1 MDNRTTNLREGKPA
15 LSLLLLAAVLLL
27 TLGAS
32 CSKESGADARE
43 LLGTVPADAGTVMVT
58 DAVRL
63 LEKSGCGIT
72 DGKVE
77 RSPEMAS
84 AIGTISEPSTRR
96 NVEMLLSGE
105 AGITPG
111 ALVMFA
117 EGHDRF
123 LTFMVDDPE
132 KFKAYAEKTTG
143 GKFTEEAGVS
153 LCGPFALKSS
163 QAWVR
168 DGSGSDISGSM
179 IARFSNLSEN
189 QSFLSNSYAEK
200 MLEMRSDIQA
210 WTDLNAMINLTQ
222 SSFQQRAQTQLLLSS
237 LMTDAAFAT
246 FTVNFEKDHIAIT
259 STVLNSKGETAKCNF
274 DTSKIDVA
282 TVGKLSGKADMLFAV
297 DISAGLRRQIQQLLA
312 SFSGGVGGMYS
323 EMLRPLDGTA
333 AVSMTGAD
341 GEPSVQAVVSVD
353 DKEPLAELN
362 SMLSQFGSVRRE
374 GKFIFIDKKGAT
386 AAVGSADIKEFAP
399 MLKGAW
405 FGVVASGNAWKPK
418 EGGTSPFSVIAG
430 GIYPMRGGL
439 EARVKVTVANGS
451 APLPALLKLIS
462 GEKR

>member
-1 MDNRTTNLREGKPA
+1 MSA
-15 LSLLLLAAVLLL
+15 LSLLLAAVLLL

-63 LEKSGCGIT
+63 LEKSGCGIK

-77 RSPEMAS
+77 KSPEMAS
-84 AIGTISEPSTRR
+84 AIGTISDLSTRR

-132 KFKAYAEKTTG
+132 KFKAYAEKSTG
-143 GKFTEEAGVS
+143 GKFAEEAGVS
-153 LCGPFALKSS
+153 LCGPFAVKGS

-168 DGSGSDISGSM
+168 QGSGSDISGSM

-189 QSFLSNSYAEK
+189 QSFLSNSCAEK

-246 FTVNFEKDHIAIT
+246 FTVNFEKDHIAIA

-282 TVGKLSGKADMLFAV
+282 TVEKLGGKTDMLFAV

-341 GEPSVQAVVSVD
+341 ETASIRAVVSVD

-374 GKFIFIDKKGAT
+374 GKFIFVDRKGTT
-386 AAVGSADIKEFAP
+386 AGAGQADVAEYAP

-405 FGVVASGNAWKPK
+405 FGVVASGNVWKPG
-418 EGGTSPFSVIAG
+418 EGGNSPFSVIAG
-430 GIYPMRGGL
+430 GIYPMHGGL
-439 EARVKVTVANGS
+439 EGRLKVTVANGS
-451 APLPALLKLIS
+451 APFPALLKLIS
-462 GEKR
+462 GDKK